1 VEELQQLLRATTVDL
16 KEAQDDLQRDEM
28 IFENT
33 MRELHTC
40 RQTSTCGVLLALG
53 TAAWGLR
60 LLGDCGCLGTV
71 AAWGLLLESY
81 FEAST
86 D

>member
-1 VEELQQLLRATTVDL
+1 VALRVEELQQLLRATTVDL

-53 TAAWGLR
+53 AAAVWGLR
-60 LLGDCGCLGTV
+60 LLGDCGCLGT
-71 AAWGLLLESY
+71 AA
-81 FEAST
+81 
-86 D
+86 

>member
-1 VEELQQLLRATTVDL
+1 MVLRVEELQQLLRATTVDL

-40 RQTSTCGVLLALG
+40 RQTSTCGVFSWGGDCCVG
-53 TAAWGLR
+53 TA
-60 LLGDCGCLGTV
+60 V
-71 AAWGLLLESY
+71 WGLLLIESY